1 MLLEENGA
9 CLPSVAAEDTLA
21 VVPVVPVRNYFV
33 SSLFSSRKKAN
44 GAMKT
49 GSVGSN
55 PRSPTPSPMEGKHSR
70 FAMLGRLF
78 KPWKWKRKKKSD
90 RFEQTSRTLERKIS
104 MRSTKDELI
113 KKGVLLPDV
122 TEKGQDGKINDSVLQ
137 NHIPQINGF
146 LSEVDMSEADKLS
159 SPTVTSSTSDSYS
172 TILVNSST
180 ATGLTITSQSTDVS
194 MPVIHNVS
202 LLNLPDVEEVP
213 SHDGE
218 IVLSVLPE
226 PPISVNDIG
235 PIPPPPMFSNPSPLL
250 VSKFHSVS
258 DQSDDTSDL
267 EDDSEVDSPSPCV
280 VYVTQY
286 DPTINTSTVEEIP
299 AKEPHPLTAMPKKSA
314 LKKKG
319 PFTCADFQRLSIVQN
334 RSNNKGDTSCGD
346 NENHSVPTIS
356 VNTTDNSDSD
366 SESESPI
373 LWRDYYGDDEEC
385 RQVAKVARKDSLAMK
400 LAQRPDIQELIDKNI
415 YIAHS
420 EQESQETKEDVRKK
434 LIRRL
439 SLRPTPEEL
448 EQRNILKYQ
457 SAEELRK
464 EKEQKKNTL
473 IRKLSFRPTIEELKE
488 RKIIRFNDYVEVT
501 QAQDYDR
508 RADKPWTRL
517 TPRDKAAIRKEL
529 NEFKSMEM
537 EVHEDSRHL
546 TRFHRP

>member
-1 MLLEENGA
+1 M
-9 CLPSVAAEDTLA
+9 CLC
-21 VVPVVPVRNYFV
+21 
-33 SSLFSSRKKAN
+33 KKSN

-49 GSVGSN
+49 GSGNS
-55 PRSPTPSPMEGKHSR
+55 RSPTPSPAEGKHSR

-104 MRSTKDELI
+104 MRSTKEELI
-113 KKGVLLPDV
+113 KKGVLMPDG
-122 TEKGQDGKINDSVLQ
+122 TEKDQDGKTNDRH
-137 NHIPQINGF
+137 NHIPQLNGF
-146 LSEVDMSEADKLS
+146 GPENGMSESEKSTSYLTSTTS
-159 SPTVTSSTSDSYS
+159 SSHVDTYNNTVVVTSSGVPT
-172 TILVNSST
+172 LPHPHFHNN
-180 ATGLTITSQSTDVS
+180 A

-213 SHDGE
+213 SHDGQ
-218 IVLSVLPE
+218 ILLSVLPE

-235 PIPPPPMFSNPSPLL
+235 PIPPPPMFSNPSPQLMPK
-250 VSKFHSVS
+250 VQSYS
-258 DQSDDTSDL
+258 DPPDVTPGSDSE
-267 EDDSEVDSPSPCV
+267 EDDHREGGCV
-280 VYVTQY
+280 VFVSHR
-286 DPTINTSTVEEIP
+286 DPVINTSTVEEIP
-299 AKEPHPLTAMPKKSA
+299 AKEPHPMSAMPKKSA

-319 PFTCADFQRLSIVQN
+319 AFTCADFQRLSIVKN
-334 RSNNKGDTSCGD
+334 RAKLANQSSDSEGRP
-346 NENHSVPTIS
+346 VPSIS
-356 VNTTDNSDSD
+356 INPGDNSDSD
-366 SESESPI
+366 SEDSPI
-373 LWRDYYGDDEEC
+373 LWKDYYGEDEEC
-385 RQVAKVARKDSLAMK
+385 RKVAMVARKDSLALK

-420 EQESQETKEDVRKK
+420 EKENLDTKEDVRKK

-439 SLRPTPEEL
+439 SLRPSPEEL
-448 EQRNILKYQ
+448 EQKNILKFQ

-464 EKEQKKNTL
+464 EKEEKKKTL

-537 EVHEDSRHL
+537 EVHEESKHF

>member
-1 MLLEENGA
+1 MMKQR
-9 CLPSVAAEDTLA
+9 PWILA
-21 VVPVVPVRNYFV
+21 
-33 SSLFSSRKKAN
+33 RKKRKAELKGKKTN

-49 GSVGSN
+49 SSVGSN
-55 PRSPTPSPMEGKHSR
+55 SRSPTPSPMEGKHSR

-104 MRSTKDELI
+104 MRSTKEELI
-113 KKGVLLPDV
+113 KKGVLMPDG
-122 TEKGQDGKINDSVLQ
+122 TDKDQDGKINDSVHP
-137 NHIPQINGF
+137 NHIPQLNGYGPE
-146 LSEVDMSEADKLS
+146 SGMSEADKQQQPNSPSVTYTS
-159 SPTVTSSTSDSYS
+159 SSALETYNTVVVTSSGVPTFLSP
-172 TILVNSST
+172 
-180 ATGLTITSQSTDVS
+180 SQNNV
-194 MPVIHNVS
+194 PVIHNVS

-226 PPISVNDIG
+226 PPISLNDIG

-250 VSKFHSVS
+250 VPKYHSQTDPS
-258 DQSDDTSDL
+258 SDTSDC
-267 EDDSEVDSPSPCV
+267 EESPADVDMGSPCV
-280 VYVTQY
+280 VYVTQQDGPY
-286 DPTINTSTVEEIP
+286 NTSTVEEIP
-299 AKEPHPLTAMPKKSA
+299 AKEPHPMTAMPKKSA

-319 PFTCADFQRLSIVQN
+319 AFTCTDFQRLSLV
-334 RSNNKGDTSCGD
+334 RDRTKRAESSGDED
-346 NENHSVPTIS
+346 RPVPMIS
-356 VNTTDNSDSD
+356 VSATDNSDSD
-366 SESESPI
+366 SDSGSPI
-373 LWRDYYGDDEEC
+373 LWKDYCGDDEEC
-385 RQVAKVARKDSLAMK
+385 KRIAKVARKDSLALK
-400 LAQRPDIQELIDKNI
+400 LAQRPDLQELIDKNI

-420 EQESQETKEDVRKK
+420 EQESQETKDEVKKK
-434 LIRRL
+434 LTRRL
-439 SLRPTPEEL
+439 SLRPSPEEL

-464 EKEQKKNTL
+464 EKEQKKKTL

-537 EVHEDSRHL
+537 EVHEESRQY
-546 TRFHRP
+546 TRYYKIPDFQSHS

>member
-1 MLLEENGA
+1 MKKSECA
-9 CLPSVAAEDTLA
+9 AHKTTSLPDFGSY
-21 VVPVVPVRNYFV
+21 RN
-33 SSLFSSRKKAN
+33 FSKKTN

-49 GSVGSN
+49 SSAGST
-55 PRSPTPSPMEGKHSR
+55 RSPTPSPVDGKHSR

-104 MRSTKDELI
+104 MRSTKEELI
-113 KKGVLLPDV
+113 KKGVLLPDG
-122 TEKGQDGKINDSVLQ
+122 TDKDQDSKPNDSVHP

-146 LSEVDMSEADKLS
+146 VSESGMSDGNKGRCSPMVTTSTLSFDTYTNTVVVS
-159 SPTVTSSTSDSYS
+159 SSCVPGS
-172 TILVNSST
+172 L
-180 ATGLTITSQSTDVS
+180 TSQ
-194 MPVIHNVS
+194 N
-202 LLNLPDVEEVP
+202 N
-213 SHDGE
+213 
-218 IVLSVLPE
+218 E

-250 VSKFHSVS
+250 LSKFHSHSVES
-258 DQSDDTSDL
+258 SDDA
-267 EDDSEVDSPSPCV
+267 EERNAPEVKMPVPCV
-280 VYVTQY
+280 VYVTQRE
-286 DPTINTSTVEEIP
+286 PTVDFSSVEEIP
-299 AKEPHPLTAMPKKSA
+299 AKEPHPMSAMPKKSA

-319 PFTCADFQRLSIVQN
+319 PFTCADFQRLQIVQA
-334 RSNNKGDTSCGD
+334 RSSLRRVS
-346 NENHSVPTIS
+346 SVDHDGRPLPSIS
-356 VNTTDNSDSD
+356 ISATDDSDSD
-366 SESESPI
+366 SESDNPI
-373 LWRDYYGDDEEC
+373 LWKDYYGDDEEY
-385 RQVAKVARKDSLAMK
+385 RRVAKVARKDSLALK

-415 YIAHS
+415 YIAYS
-420 EQESQETKEDVRKK
+420 EQENHENKEDVKKK
-434 LIRRL
+434 LTRRL

-448 EQRNILKYQ
+448 EHRNILKFQ

-464 EKEQKKNTL
+464 EKEEKKKTL

-546 TRFHRP
+546 TRYHRP

>member
-1 MLLEENGA
+1 
-9 CLPSVAAEDTLA
+9 
-21 VVPVVPVRNYFV
+21 
-33 SSLFSSRKKAN
+33 
-44 GAMKT
+44 MKT
-49 GSVGSN
+49 SSVGSN
-55 PRSPTPSPMEGKHSR
+55 SRSPTPSPMEGKHSR

-104 MRSTKDELI
+104 MRSTKEELI
-113 KKGVLLPDV
+113 KKGVLMPDG
-122 TEKGQDGKINDSVLQ
+122 TDGKANDSAHQ

-146 LSEVDMSEADKLS
+146 GPESGASEAERQQQPIS
-159 SPTVTSSTSDSYS
+159 TSVTYTSSSSSLETYN
-172 TILVNSST
+172 TVVVTNS
-180 ATGLTITSQSTDVS
+180 GLPTLLSPSQNNAL
-194 MPVIHNVS
+194 PVIHNVS

-226 PPISVNDIG
+226 PPISLNDIG

-250 VSKFHSVS
+250 ISKFHSHTDPVEDMS
-258 DQSDDTSDL
+258 DSD
-267 EDDSEVDSPSPCV
+267 EPSADMDMGSSCV
-280 VYVTQY
+280 VYVTQQEGQF
-286 DPTINTSTVEEIP
+286 VEEIP
-299 AKEPHPLTAMPKKSA
+299 AKEPHPMSAMPKKSA

-319 PFTCADFQRLSIVQN
+319 AFTCTDFQRLSLLRDRTNVRAEQ
-334 RSNNKGDTSCGD
+334 SQGDHED
-346 NENHSVPTIS
+346 RPLPLIS
-356 VNTTDNSDSD
+356 VSATDVSDSDSD
-366 SESESPI
+366 SEGPI
-373 LWRDYYGDDEEC
+373 LWKDYCGDDEEC
-385 RQVAKVARKDSLAMK
+385 KRIAKVARKDSLALK

-420 EQESQETKEDVRKK
+420 EQESHENKEDVKKK
-434 LIRRL
+434 LTRRL

-464 EKEQKKNTL
+464 EKEQKKKTL

-537 EVHEDSRHL
+537 EVHEESRHF

>member
-1 MLLEENGA
+1 MKQR
-9 CLPSVAAEDTLA
+9 PWMMVRKKAEDST
-21 VVPVVPVRNYFV
+21 VKG
-33 SSLFSSRKKAN
+33 KKAN
-44 GAMKT
+44 GVMKT
-49 GSVGSN
+49 GPVGSN
-55 PRSPTPSPMEGKHSR
+55 SRSPTPSPMEGKHSR

-90 RFEQTSRTLERKIS
+90 KFEQTSRTLERKIS

-113 KKGVLLPDV
+113 KKGVLLPDGSD
-122 TEKGQDGKINDSVLQ
+122 KDQDGKLNDSAHL
-137 NHIPQINGF
+137 NHIPQINGYISDSGI
-146 LSEVDMSEADKLS
+146 SESEKQRGVQNSFCSPS
-159 SPTVTSSTSDSYS
+159 SCLDSYNTIVVTSSSGS
-172 TILVNSST
+172 TIL
-180 ATGLTITSQSTDVS
+180 TSASHNNA

-218 IVLSVLPE
+218 TILSVLPE

-235 PIPPPPMFSNPSPLL
+235 LIPPPPMFSNPSPPII
-250 VSKFHSVS
+250 SKFHS
-258 DQSDDTSDL
+258 QSDPSEDQSDL
-267 EDDSEVDSPSPCV
+267 EDVDSSDVDSQSPCI
-280 VYVTQY
+280 VYVGQH
-286 DPTINTSTVEEIP
+286 DPPTASNVEEIP
-299 AKEPHPLTAMPKKSA
+299 AKEPHPMNAMPKKSA

-319 PFTCADFQRLSIVQN
+319 PFTCADFQRLSIVHRLKKGNSSGDGKEN
-334 RSNNKGDTSCGD
+334 RP
-346 NENHSVPTIS
+346 VPSIS
-356 VNTTDNSDSD
+356 VSTSDDSD
-366 SESESPI
+366 SESDSPI
-373 LWRDYYGDDEEC
+373 LWKDYYGDDEEF
-385 RQVAKVARKDSLAMK
+385 RRVAKVARKDSLALK

-420 EQESQETKEDVRKK
+420 EQESHETKEDVKKK
-434 LIRRL
+434 LTRRL

-457 SAEELRK
+457 SDEELQK
-464 EKEQKKNTL
+464 EKEQKKKTL

-517 TPRDKAAIRKEL
+517 TQRDKAAIRKEL

-546 TRFHRP
+546 TRFYQDCRK

>member
-1 MLLEENGA
+1 MYCFYDVTALLT
-9 CLPSVAAEDTLA
+9 C
-21 VVPVVPVRNYFV
+21 
-33 SSLFSSRKKAN
+33 KKTN

-49 GSVGSN
+49 SSAGST
-55 PRSPTPSPMEGKHSR
+55 RSPTPSPVDGKHSR

-104 MRSTKDELI
+104 MRSTKEELI
-113 KKGVLLPDV
+113 KKGVLLPDG
-122 TEKGQDGKINDSVLQ
+122 TDKDQDSKPNDSVHP

-146 LSEVDMSEADKLS
+146 VSESGMSDGNKGRCSPMVTTSTLSFDTYTNTVVVS
-159 SPTVTSSTSDSYS
+159 SSCVPGS
-172 TILVNSST
+172 L
-180 ATGLTITSQSTDVS
+180 TSQNNAI
-194 MPVIHNVS
+194 PVIHNVS

-218 IVLSVLPE
+218 IILSSLPE

-250 VSKFHSVS
+250 LSKFHSHSVES
-258 DQSDDTSDL
+258 SDDA
-267 EDDSEVDSPSPCV
+267 EERNAPEVKMPVPCV
-280 VYVTQY
+280 VYVTQRE
-286 DPTINTSTVEEIP
+286 PTVDFSSVEEIP
-299 AKEPHPLTAMPKKSA
+299 AKEPHPMSAMPKKSA

-319 PFTCADFQRLSIVQN
+319 PFTCADFQRLQIVQA
-334 RSNNKGDTSCGD
+334 RSSLRRVS
-346 NENHSVPTIS
+346 SVDHDGRPLPSIS
-356 VNTTDNSDSD
+356 ISATDDSDSD
-366 SESESPI
+366 SESDNPI
-373 LWRDYYGDDEEC
+373 LWKDYYGDDEEY
-385 RQVAKVARKDSLAMK
+385 RRVAKVARKDSLALK

-415 YIAHS
+415 YIAYS
-420 EQESQETKEDVRKK
+420 EQENHENKEDVKKK
-434 LIRRL
+434 LTRRL

-448 EQRNILKYQ
+448 EHRNILKFQ

-464 EKEQKKNTL
+464 EKEEKKKTL

-546 TRFHRP
+546 TRYHRP